1 MLIRFIIISS
11 SFFWGIVTFF
21 TGNNKSA
28 QKNTPPQVRIQSPKA
43 AGNYPWNTVIPYA
56 VTVSDKEDGESK
68 YDEIP
73 ATDVFLELR
82 YFPDPAKG
90 TAYARSTAQKEPAGY
105 SIIKK
110 QDCFTC
116 HSVHTKLI
124 GPSFSEISK
133 KYKKS
138 DDVAA
143 VASRVIKGSVG
154 LWGPIA
160 MPTHPDL
167 TEKNAEL
174 VVHWILENTNNPD
187 VDYFRGAEGSFRIQA
202 SPNAT
207 ANGIFVLKAT
217 YTDRGINDDSTTSLI
232 GQDVISFGV
241 KKD

>member
-11 SFFWGIVTFF
+11 SFCWGIVTFF
-21 TGNNKSA
+21 TGNYMGE
-28 QKNTPPQVRIQSPKA
+28 QKNTPPQVRIQSPKGA
-43 AGNYPWNTVIPYA
+43 VNYPWNTVIPYA

-82 YFPDPAKG
+82 YFTDPAKG
-90 TAYARSTAQKEPAGY
+90 TAYAKNTAQKEPAGY

-110 QDCFTC
+110 LDCFTC
-116 HSVHTKLI
+116 HSVHSKLI
-124 GPSFSEISK
+124 GPSYSDISK
-133 KYKKS
+133 KYKNPG
-138 DDVAA
+138 DVAA
-143 VASRVIKGSVG
+143 IAGRVIKGSVG
-154 LWGPIA
+154 RWGPVA

-167 TEKNAEL
+167 SEKNAEL
-174 VVHWILENTNNPD
+174 VVKWILEKTNNPD
-187 VDYFRGAEGSFRIQA
+187 VDYFRGAEGSFRIQP

-217 YTDRGINDDSTTSLI
+217 YTDRGINDDSTTSLP

>member
-11 SFFWGIVTFF
+11 SFFWGVVTLF
-21 TGNNKSA
+21 TGNYKGA

-43 AGNYPWNTVIPYA
+43 ASQYPWNTVIPYA

-82 YFPDPAKG
+82 YFTDPAKG
-90 TAYARSTAQKEPAGY
+90 TAYAQRTAQKEPAGY

-116 HSVHTKLI
+116 HSVHAKLI
-124 GPSFSEISK
+124 GPSFSEISN
-133 KYKKS
+133 KYKNPGE
-138 DDVAA
+138 VPAI
-143 VASRVIKGSVG
+143 ASRVIKGSVG
-154 LWGPIA
+154 RWGPVV

-167 TEKNAEL
+167 TEKDAEL
-174 VVHWILENTNNPD
+174 VVQWILENTNNPD
-187 VDYFRGAEGSFRIQA
+187 VDYFRGAEGSFRIQP
-202 SPNAT
+202 STNAT

-232 GQDVISFGV
+232 GLDVVSFGV
-241 KKD
+241 TK